1 MERTRSSQY
10 NSQCIALQ
18 MKLSEEKVSKSTNR
32 TMAALAAAHP
42 PAPVDLPPVLPP
54 RSDNGYGEF
63 LARYQA
69 DMKQLDDQLTAL
81 TSRYQQASAE
91 WVIRLY
97 VFSCR
102 LLAKKSIG
110 NTSRSLSRK
119 LLPCVTKRTKQ
130 SSRFVKLHFHGDSQ
144 ERPSRVWKAPTK
156 QRRRN

>member
-18 MKLSEEKVSKSTNR
+18 MKLSEEKVSKSTNS

-69 DMKQLDDQLTAL
+69 DMKHLDDQLAEL

-91 WVIRLY
+91 WVIRFH

-110 NTSRSLSRK
+110 STSRSLSRK
-119 LLPCVTKRTKQ
+119 PLLCVTKRTKQ
-130 SSRFVKLHFHGDSQ
+130 SNRFVKSHFHVDSKEQ
-144 ERPSRVWKAPTK
+144 PSKV
-156 QRRRN
+156 

>member
-10 NSQCIALQ
+10 KSQCIALQ
-18 MKLSEEKVSKSTNR
+18 MKLSEEKVSKSTNS

-69 DMKQLDDQLTAL
+69 DMKHLDDQLAEL

-91 WVIRLY
+91 WVIRFH

-110 NTSRSLSRK
+110 STSRSLSRK
-119 LLPCVTKRTKQ
+119 PLLCVTERTKQ
-130 SSRFVKLHFHGDSQ
+130 SNRFVKSHFHVDSKEQ
-144 ERPSRVWKAPTK
+144 PSKV
-156 QRRRN
+156 